1 MNLLVVK
8 PHANFIVFLRYG
20 ILTHVFSAS
29 SLCVLL
35 SISCLCISYLTWREG
50 KGRDM
55 RPLFEHER
63 KQT

>member
-1 MNLLVVK
+1 MNLMVVK

-35 SISCLCISYLTWREG
+35 SISLLVYLLSHLEGGERE
-50 KGRDM
+50 R
-55 RPLFEHER
+55 HEA
-63 KQT
+63 TV

>member
-8 PHANFIVFLRYG
+8 PHANFIVYLRHG

-35 SISCLCISYLTWREG
+35 SISLLVYLLSHLEG
-50 KGRDM
+50 GEKER
-55 RPLFEHER
+55 HEA
-63 KQT
+63 TV